1 MNKDIRK
8 FKNITDYIYGLIS
21 IPNHFFKF
29 IDSIYIQ
36 RLRNIRQ
43 LPTAQYVF
51 PSVNHTCFEHSLGT
65 YYLSNKYITDL
76 KSRQSELDI
85 NQTLINTISLC
96 GLFNNLGTL
105 PFLISFKSFF
115 KEKYNYD
122 FNEKE
127 KSYDLILKLFE
138 SKGIDPECITNK
150 NDDENCNLDIIKK
163 IFTTKNNNL
172 KFYEQIVFN
181 HKTGID
187 CESFDNLNRDIYK
200 YGSPPLYDYNILM
213 NSTQVINDEI
223 CYRYKDGFSVYDYY
237 NAKYTIATKFYYHR
251 ISTAIELMFTDIIK
265 LIDPLYNF
273 NDLIKNN
280 DKFIYCFDSF
290 LYNIKLKENKQLED
304 AKIILENID
313 KRNLYTF
320 IGEYYLSNKQS
331 DSEFNNFDA
340 NTLLENRNKTD
351 VKIDQDEIRIKKDV
365 LYLGPGD
372 FDPLNNIYF
381 YDNEYNIIKRKNEDV
396 SKLLA
401 KRFKSR
407 IIKVFLINKD
417 KKKILAAQNA
427 LENYKQKYKGYTH
440 IYKSEQK
447 IKNDEGNINNYNLNI
462 GLDIDEERELKE
474 LNKRD
479 NNKNNNSKNKN
490 NKIKEK
496 EKEKDFSEYLKQ
508 IKKEKEK
515 EKEKKK

>member
-1 MNKDIRK
+1 MNKEISK

-21 IPNHFFKF
+21 IPNHYFKF

-36 RLRNIRQ
+36 RLRNIKQ

-76 KSRQSELDI
+76 KSRQNELDI

-105 PFLISFKSFF
+105 PFLNSFKSFF
-115 KEKYNYD
+115 KEKYNITY
-122 FNEKE
+122 NEKQ

-150 NDDENCNLDIIKK
+150 NDDENFNLDILKK
-163 IFTTKNNNL
+163 IFTVKNNNL
-172 KFYEQIVFN
+172 KFYEQIIFN
-181 HKTGID
+181 PKTGID

-213 NSTQVINDEI
+213 NSTQIINDEI
-223 CYRYKDGFSVYDYY
+223 CYRYKDAFSVYDYY
-237 NAKYTIATKFYYHR
+237 NAKYTISTKFYYHR
-251 ISTAIELMFTDIIK
+251 VSTAIELMFTDIIK
-265 LIDPLYNF
+265 LIDPIYNF
-273 NDLIKNN
+273 KDLINNN
-280 DKFIYCFDSF
+280 DKFIYFFDSF
-290 LYNIKLKENKQLED
+290 LYNIKLNNKENKQIKE
-304 AKIILENID
+304 AKKILENID

-320 IGEYYLSNKQS
+320 LGEYYLSNKQTEN
-331 DSEFNNFDA
+331 EFNNF
-340 NTLLENRNKTD
+340 NEKTLIDNRNKTD
-351 VKIDQDEIRIKKDV
+351 EEINPNEIRIKKDV

-381 YDNEYNIIKRKNEDV
+381 YDNEYNVIKRKNEDV

-407 IIKVFLINKD
+407 IIRVYLINKD
-417 KKKILAAQNA
+417 KKKIEAAQNA
-427 LENYKQKYKGYTH
+427 LDNYKQKYKGYAH

-447 IKNDEGNINNYNLNI
+447 IKNDEGNETTINLNI
-462 GLDIDEERELKE
+462 GLDIDEERQLKE

-479 NNKNNNSKNKN
+479 NNNNGKFKV
-490 NKIKEK
+490 NKIK

-508 IKKEKEK
+508 IKKEKK
-515 EKEKKK
+515 NKK

>member
-1 MNKDIRK
+1 MNKEISK

-21 IPNHFFKF
+21 IPNHYFKF

-36 RLRNIRQ
+36 RLRNIKQ

-76 KSRQSELDI
+76 KSRQNELDI

-105 PFLISFKSFF
+105 PFLNSFKSFF
-115 KEKYNYD
+115 KEKYNITY
-122 FNEKE
+122 NEKQ

-150 NDDENCNLDIIKK
+150 NDDENFNLDIIKK
-163 IFTTKNNNL
+163 IFTVKNNNL
-172 KFYEQIVFN
+172 KFYEQIIFN
-181 HKTGID
+181 PKTGID

-213 NSTQVINDEI
+213 NSTQIINDEI
-223 CYRYKDGFSVYDYY
+223 CYRYKDAFSVYDYY
-237 NAKYTIATKFYYHR
+237 NAKYTISTKFYYHR
-251 ISTAIELMFTDIIK
+251 VSTAIELMFTDIIK
-265 LIDPLYNF
+265 LIDPIYNF
-273 NDLIKNN
+273 KDLINNN
-280 DKFIYCFDSF
+280 DKFIYFFDSF
-290 LYNIKLKENKQLED
+290 LYNIKLNNKENKEIKE
-304 AKIILENID
+304 AKKILENID

-320 IGEYYLSNKQS
+320 LGEYYLSNKQTEN
-331 DSEFNNFDA
+331 EFNNF
-340 NTLLENRNKTD
+340 NEKTLIDNRNKTD
-351 VKIDQDEIRIKKDV
+351 EEINPNEIRIKKDV

-381 YDNEYNIIKRKNEDV
+381 YDNEYNVIKRKNEDV

-407 IIKVFLINKD
+407 IIRVYLINKD
-417 KKKILAAQNA
+417 KKKIEAAQNA
-427 LENYKQKYKGYTH
+427 LDNYKQKYKGYAH

-447 IKNDEGNINNYNLNI
+447 IKNDEGNETTINLNI
-462 GLDIDEERELKE
+462 GLDIDEERQLKE

-479 NNKNNNSKNKN
+479 NNNNGKFKVK
-490 NKIKEK
+490 KIK

-508 IKKEKEK
+508 IKKEKK
-515 EKEKKK
+515 NKK